1 MGGWEAARLQ
11 NNQIPKRVHSSHRVK
26 YLCQTWSNMSQRWCQ
41 SSTINT
47 SSGGKDMLTTMG
59 RQTPG
64 NLSRWF
70 NGLHLISQPCLARKP
85 GTRVIS
91 REIDVSTSDNWT
103 KYNTETS
110 HPRLLWK
117 GKWLNKQLEQTTS
130 DYGQQIYI
138 PQPNFQDLSH
148 LEIWTKDAKKQ
159 KKIQSL

>member
-1 MGGWEAARLQ
+1 MGGWEASRLQ

-47 SSGGKDMLTTMG
+47 SASGGKDIRWQQWGDKHLL
-59 RQTPG
+59 Q
-64 NLSRWF
+64 WF

-117 GKWLNKQLEQTTS
+117 RKWLNKQLEQTTS

-138 PQPNFQDLSH
+138 PQPNFQDWSH